1 VKVKSNARIG
11 PTRDERRQ
19 SLLDAARVL
28 FAEKGYHDT
37 TVDDITRTA
46 NVAKGTFYLYFSEKR
61 EIYYEVIR
69 VFLEMVK
76 EAGVAIYSPPGS
88 PTEYV
93 DHTRTNAR
101 NLIRVLTDNRQLTR
115 MAYGEAAGLDPRLT
129 DLWRKFYREIAEV
142 EARNLE
148 FGIQLGVVRRCHAFL
163 QAYVHIGM
171 VERVMLEL
179 LEHPEDFPPIDELVD
194 EMLRAGYEGLRGP
207 NGPPWEV
214 LFPAETEAV
223 SDEAGGDD
231 TEAAS
236 DDADSG
242 EEPESIGKEAE
253 AVREG

>member
-1 VKVKSNARIG
+1 MKAKSSNARVG

-69 VFLEMVK
+69 VFLELVK
-76 EAGVAIYSPPGS
+76 EAGVLVRSPTGS
-88 PTEYV
+88 PIDYV
-93 DHTRTNAR
+93 ERTRTNAR
-101 NLIRVLTDNRQLTR
+101 NLIRVLTENRQLTR
-115 MAYGEAAGLDPRLT
+115 MAYGEAAGLDARLT
-129 DLWRKFYREIAEV
+129 ELWRKFYREIAEV
-142 EARNLE
+142 ESQNLE
-148 FGIQLGVVRRCHAFL
+148 FGIQLGVVRPCHALL

-179 LEHPEDFPPIDELVD
+179 IEHPEDFPPTEQLVD

-207 NGPPWEV
+207 NGPPWSV
-214 LFPAETEAV
+214 LFP
-223 SDEAGGDD
+223 D
-231 TEAAS
+231 
-236 DDADSG
+236 
-242 EEPESIGKEAE
+242 
-253 AVREG
+253 

>member
-1 VKVKSNARIG
+1 MTWSARYKIDAVSAKSNVRVG

-37 TVDDITRTA
+37 TVDDITRAA

-69 VFLEMVK
+69 VFLDMVK
-76 EAGVAIYSPPGS
+76 EAGVLINSPTGS
-88 PTEYV
+88 PTEFV
-93 DHTRTNAR
+93 ERTRSNAR

-142 EARNLE
+142 EAQNLE
-148 FGIQLGVVRRCHAFL
+148 VGMRLGVVRPCHALL

-179 LEHPEDFPPIDELVD
+179 LEHPEDFPPAEQLVD

-207 NGPPWEV
+207 NGPPWTV
-214 LFPAETEAV
+214 LFP
-223 SDEAGGDD
+223 D
-231 TEAAS
+231 
-236 DDADSG
+236 
-242 EEPESIGKEAE
+242 
-253 AVREG
+253 

>member
-1 VKVKSNARIG
+1 MKAKDNARVG

-37 TVDDITRTA
+37 TVDDITRAA

-69 VFLEMVK
+69 VFLDLVK
-76 EAGVAIYSPPGS
+76 DAGVIVRS
-88 PTEYV
+88 PTGHPEEYV
-93 DHTRTNAR
+93 ERTRNNAT
-101 NLIRVLTDNRQLTR
+101 NLIRVLNENRQLTR

-129 DLWRKFYREIAEV
+129 ELWRKFYREIAEV
-142 EARNLE
+142 EAQNLE
-148 FGIQLGVVRRCHAFL
+148 FGMQLGVVRPCHALL

-179 LEHPEDFPPIDELVD
+179 LEHPDDFPPIDRLVD

-207 NGPPWEV
+207 NGPPWSA
-214 LFPAETEAV
+214 LFPETAP
-223 SDEAGGDD
+223 
-231 TEAAS
+231 TP
-236 DDADSG
+236 DAD
-242 EEPESIGKEAE
+242 
-253 AVREG
+253 